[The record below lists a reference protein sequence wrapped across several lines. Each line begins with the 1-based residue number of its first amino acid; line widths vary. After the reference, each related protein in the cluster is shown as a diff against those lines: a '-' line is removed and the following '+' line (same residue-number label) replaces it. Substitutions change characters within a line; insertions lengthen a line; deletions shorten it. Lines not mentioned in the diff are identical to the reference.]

1 MAFWSTFFPSHVE
14 STPDDRRAP
23 TTSAL
28 APRTRHLAPR
38 AFFLAASLA
47 LVAAA
52 RPAAAQGTSEKAAQR
67 AFEDGMKLL
76 EQGKTA
82 EACPKLEESQRLD
95 PAMGTQFRL
104 AECWEKL
111 GRTASAWALF
121 RQVVSEAQAAG
132 RTDRAAVSIARVT
145 ALEPRL
151 TRILIVVAPS
161 ARVPGLIIRRDG
173 AAVDEAL
180 FGHAVAVDPGSHL
193 ITATAP
199 GKKAWEMQQQA
210 SSGTV
215 EVTIPALEPGNGA
228 PAIER
233 STAPVVDVFD
243 APVEPSGPK
252 RSLVPGV
259 VLGGVAVAGI
269 GAGIALVMAA
279 NGKKADAAA
288 MRFQIP
294 YGGCNV
300 TTLACAEL
308 ADTAGSAG
316 TLSNAAFWTLLGSG
330 LAAAGAVTYF
340 LLPAPKP
347 TSPSGAV
354 VHVLPVVGAGELGLS
369 ATGTF

>member
-1 MAFWSTFFPSHVE
+1 MAFWSTFFPSPVE

-23 TTSAL
+23 TKSPR
-28 APRTRHLAPR
+28 APRVLV
-38 AFFLAASLA
+38 LAASLA
-47 LVAAA
+47 LVATA
-52 RPAAAQGTSEKAAQR
+52 RPAAAQGTSEKAAQK

-132 RTDRAAVSIARVT
+132 RSDRAAVSVARAT

-173 AAVDEAL
+173 AAVEEAL

-199 GKKAWEMQQQA
+199 GKKAWEKQQQA

-228 PAIER
+228 PATEGP
-233 STAPVVDVFD
+233 TPLVVDQ
-243 APVEPSGPK
+243 PVEPSGPK

-259 VLGGVAVAGI
+259 VLGGAALAGI
-269 GAGIALVMAA
+269 GAGIALVVVA
-279 NGKKADAAA
+279 NGKKDDALA

-294 YGGCNV
+294 FGGCDV
-300 TTLACAEL
+300 ATPACTEL

-316 TLSNAAFWTLLGSG
+316 NLSNAAFWTLLGSG
-330 LAAAGAVTYF
+330 FAAAGAVTYF
-340 LLPAPKP
+340 LWPAAKP
-347 TSPSGAV
+347 TSSSGAV
-354 VHVLPVVGAGELGLS
+354 VHVLPVVGAGGLGLS

>member
-1 MAFWSTFFPSHVE
+1 MAFWSTFFPSHFE
-14 STPDDRRAP
+14 STLDDRSAP
-23 TTSAL
+23 TKIAP
-28 APRTRHLAPR
+28 APRRSPRAPR
-38 AFFLAASLA
+38 ALVLAASLA
-47 LVAAA
+47 LVAAG
-52 RPAAAQGTSEKAAQR
+52 RPAAAQGTSEKAAQK

-76 EQGKTA
+76 DQGKTA

-132 RTDRAAVSIARVT
+132 RDDRVTVSTARAT

-151 TRILIVVAPS
+151 TRILIIVAPS
-161 ARVPGLIIRRDG
+161 ARVPGLIVRRDG

-180 FGHAVAVDPGSHL
+180 FGHALAVDPGAHL

-199 GKKAWEMQQQA
+199 GKKAWEAQQQA
-210 SSGTV
+210 RSGTV

-228 PAIER
+228 PEAGG
-233 STAPVVDVFD
+233 SNPSLVDAFD
-243 APVEPSGPK
+243 QPTQPSGPQ
-252 RSLVPGV
+252 RSLVPGL
-259 VLGGVAVAGI
+259 VLGGAAVVGL
-269 GAGIALVMAA
+269 GAGIALVLAA
-279 NGKKADAAA
+279 NGKKTDAAA
-288 MRFQIP
+288 LRFQIP
-294 YGGCNV
+294 YEGCNV
-300 TTLACAEL
+300 ATPACTTL

-316 TLSNAAFWTLLGSG
+316 NLSNAAFWTLLGSG

-340 LLPAPKP
+340 VWPTAKPA
-347 TSPSGAV
+347 SSSGAV
-354 VHVLPVVGAGELGLS
+354 VHVLPIGGIGGLGLS